1 MVRTDWS
8 ALRTHGFVERTDAL
22 ASDNGGLPSPPTFCR
37 SMVVYTVYTIAVRQR
52 FGARLAGPF
61 PITVPR
67 RLAPSRLACVAVR
80 RVLVPV
86 DAVFNW
92 SRILGARGRTRQAV
106 TDLDS
111 QPEMDS
117 GFTTFSG

>member
-8 ALRTHGFVERTDAL
+8 ALRTHGFARRTDAL
-22 ASDNGGLPSPPTFCR
+22 ARDNGGLPSPPTFCPR
-37 SMVVYTVYTIAVRQR
+37 GRGQT

-61 PITVPR
+61 AFTVPR
-67 RLAPSRLACVAVR
+67 RLAPSRLAWVAVR

-92 SRILGARGRTRQAV
+92 SRILGASARPRQGQVFNPRSVPRAWRGVRTAV
-106 TDLDS
+106 
-111 QPEMDS
+111 EIR
-117 GFTTFSG
+117 GAC